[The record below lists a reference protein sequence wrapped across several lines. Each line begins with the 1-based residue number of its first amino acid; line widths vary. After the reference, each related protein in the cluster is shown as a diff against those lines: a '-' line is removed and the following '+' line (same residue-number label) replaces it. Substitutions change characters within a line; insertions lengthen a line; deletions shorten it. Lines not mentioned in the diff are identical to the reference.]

1 MICNSTHRLCLRIDE
16 TTGLSR
22 RKRKFFK
29 NDFHSF
35 PHAACR
41 DVSFLISSNI
51 EARRGCWF
59 IEDESAAS
67 IQIFEEL
74 SQILRVM
81 CIMGFELLFRT
92 LIETLTHKA
101 DGLTLIMI
109 SKKKAKTSPEICIF
123 NLNWN
128 RLDIFLM
135 VSRINW
141 KVHKNVL
148 GKLKNWKVHKMIRQN
163 WNAEEAKP
171 LPPSPLNIRRE
182 KKTVWTS
189 YTNLNNI

>member
-1 MICNSTHRLCLRIDE
+1 MICNSTHRLYLRIDE

-29 NDFHSF
+29 NDFLSF
-35 PHAACR
+35 PRAACR

-67 IQIFEEL
+67 IQIFEGL

-81 CIMGFELLFRT
+81 CIMGFEFLFRT
-92 LIETLTHKA
+92 LIETHTQKERKKRQKHFPKSA
-101 DGLTLIMI
+101 FPIWIGIDG
-109 SKKKAKTSPEICIF
+109 IF
-123 NLNWN
+123 FWWFQGK
-128 RLDIFLM
+128 IG
-135 VSRINW
+135 
-141 KVHKNVL
+141 KCTKNVL

>member
-1 MICNSTHRLCLRIDE
+1 MICNSTHRLYLRIDE

-29 NDFHSF
+29 NDFLSF

-51 EARRGCWF
+51 EARRGSWF

-67 IQIFEEL
+67 IQIFEGL

-92 LIETLTHKA
+92 LIETLTQKA
-101 DGLTLIMI
+101 DVLTLII
-109 SKKKAKTSPEICIF
+109 TSKKRQKHLPTSVFSI
-123 NLNWN
+123 
-128 RLDIFLM
+128 
-135 VSRINW
+135 
-141 KVHKNVL
+141 
-148 GKLKNWKVHKMIRQN
+148 
-163 WNAEEAKP
+163 
-171 LPPSPLNIRRE
+171 
-182 KKTVWTS
+182 
-189 YTNLNNI
+189 

>member
-29 NDFHSF
+29 NDFLSF
-35 PHAACR
+35 PRAACR

-109 SKKKAKTSPEICIF
+109 SKKKSKNISR
-123 NLNWN
+123 NLHFQSE
-128 RLDIFLM
+128 LESIGYLSDGFKDKLESAQKC
-135 VSRINW
+135 SRKIE
-141 KVHKNVL
+141 
-148 GKLKNWKVHKMIRQN
+148 KLKSAQN
-163 WNAEEAKP
+163 DSAK
-171 LPPSPLNIRRE
+171 L
-182 KKTVWTS
+182 KC
-189 YTNLNNI
+189 